1 MALYLITRTDDTD
14 YDEYTEVVVRAGSE
28 KEALALVCRADE
40 PYLKYMRSERPA
52 FPGFRI
58 DGLNARVE
66 KIPVTG
72 DAEVI
77 ASVFRA
83 G

>member
-28 KEALALVCRADE
+28 KEALALVCRADPSDPRDE
-40 PYLKYMRSERPA
+40 LYR
-52 FPGFRI
+52 GFRI
-58 DGLNARVE
+58 DGSNAQAE
-66 KIPVTG
+66 KIRATG

-77 ASVFRA
+77 VSSYRA